1 LNAEAFEH
9 VSQVLS
15 SLQVKKKY
23 ILAALMTAM
32 RLVGS
37 SLIDLQ
43 HSAAAAIAFL
53 RRLLWISLVS
63 ILQMADSI
71 HQDPRPLTL
80 DARSQ
85 T

>member
-1 LNAEAFEH
+1 